1 MNRTQNMPG
10 ARRTSLG
17 AETEELL
24 NQRRNSD
31 RALRLSDL
39 EGVVAETVLAVAKRA
54 GLGSGSGGGVLIDGV
69 YGDITVSGGG
79 TVMTVNN
86 GSSPALGWVI

>member
-1 MNRTQNMPG
+1 MTRTLNTPG

-39 EGVVAETVLAVAKRA
+39 DGVIAETVLAVAKRA
-54 GLGSGSGGGVLIDGV
+54 GLGAGSGGALSDGI

-79 TVMTVNN
+79 TIMTVNN